1 MKKDD
6 RIKLEG
12 LKNPFMVLSSIETT
26 SITVTNKMVNVNDIK
41 EGIITSLPSQI
52 TSTLM
57 LDKEEYC
64 KVFTRAGFRL
74 HVTAMSPNAKS
85 LYMWLMYELDY
96 SVDFIEINKKR
107 YVNESKLNYKQ
118 YQLAIKELIDFCVIS
133 PTSVNDVYWTNSLFF
148 FKGDR
153 LKKYPECVR

>member
-1 MKKDD
+1 
-6 RIKLEG
+6 
-12 LKNPFMVLSSIETT
+12 MVLSSIETT
-26 SITVTNKMVNVNDIK
+26 SVTVTNKMVNVNDIR

-64 KVFTRAGFRL
+64 KVFTRSGFRL

-107 YVNESKLNYKQ
+107 YVSESKLNYKQ